1 MSTGGTMQH
10 HISSEGTDGT
20 TSVVDQPQMDLEE
33 ALSTDV
39 TPENY
44 DEILKALCQA
54 SVDRHF
60 DAFADVPWDSPDFQ
74 VRADDPRWVLP
85 VGVDPLGGHPWYQS
99 QSLERQIEIGMWR
112 QANIL
117 KVGLQFENVLIRAIM
132 QYVFALPNGSIEYR
146 YLTHEATE
154 ECHHT
159 QMFQEVVNRIG
170 ADVDGMPWIL
180 RKLAPVLPMLVTK
193 YPVVFFLG
201 VLAGEEP
208 IDHTQ
213 KSIFRAGAELPPVL
227 SRVMEI
233 HIAEEAR
240 HISFAHEAVR
250 LRAPHLSH
258 TARSVTGA
266 LLPLIMRFLGDAI
279 LVPPKAFRDR
289 FDIPDEV
296 IKELYWEAPE
306 SRARLRD
313 LFADVRMLAEDTGL
327 MTPTARRLWRWC
339 KIDGRP
345 SRYRSEPPV
354 SFRRAA

>member
-1 MSTGGTMQH
+1 MSTRELANHAPG
-10 HISSEGTDGT
+10 SSSPESGRGLTPM
-20 TSVVDQPQMDLEE
+20 SLNE
-33 ALSTDV
+33 ALSTEV
-39 TPENY
+39 TQENY
-44 DEILKALCQA
+44 EDVLRTLSQA

-60 DAFADVPWDSPDFQ
+60 DAFADIPWDDEDFQ
-74 VRADDPRWVLP
+74 VRQDDERWVLP
-85 VGVDPLGGHPWYQS
+85 AAVDPLGGHEWYLKQP
-99 QSLERQIEIGMWR
+99 LERQIEIGLWR

-117 KVGLQFENVLIRAIM
+117 KVGLQFENVLIRSIM
-132 QYVFALPNGSIEYR
+132 QYVFALPNGSVEYR
-146 YLTHEATE
+146 YLMHEATE

-170 ADVDGMPWIL
+170 ADVDCMPCIL
-180 RKLAPVLPMLVTK
+180 RKLAPVLPMLVTR

-250 LRAPHLSH
+250 LRAPHLSRKARH
-258 TARSVTGA
+258 ITAA

-289 FDIPDEV
+289 FDIPDHV
-296 IKELYWEAPE
+296 MKELYWQAPE
-306 SRARLRD
+306 SRERLRD
-313 LFADVRMLAEDTGL
+313 LFADVRMLAEDSGL
-327 MTPTARRLWRWC
+327 MTPVSRRLWRWC

-345 SRYRSEPPV
+345 SRFRSEPAV
-354 SFRRAA
+354 VFRRAA

>member
-1 MSTGGTMQH
+1 MTL
-10 HISSEGTDGT
+10 D
-20 TSVVDQPQMDLEE
+20 E
-33 ALSTDV
+33 ALNTKV
-39 TPENY
+39 TRENY
-44 DEILKALCQA
+44 DDVLRTLSQA

-60 DAFADVPWDSPDFQ
+60 DAFADIPWDAEDFQ
-74 VRADDPRWVLP
+74 VRHDDPRWVLP
-85 VGVDPLGGHPWYQS
+85 AAVDPLGGHQWYIS
-99 QSLERQIEIGMWR
+99 QPLDRQIEIGLWR

-146 YLTHEATE
+146 YLMHEATE

-170 ADVDGMPWIL
+170 AEVDGMPWVL

-227 SRVMEI
+227 ARVMEI

-240 HISFAHEAVR
+240 HIAFAHEAVR
-250 LRAPHLSH
+250 LRAPHLSRRARH
-258 TARSVTGA
+258 ITAA
-266 LLPLIMRFLGDAI
+266 LLPLLMRLLGDAI
-279 LVPPKAFRDR
+279 LVPPKDFRER
-289 FDIPDEV
+289 FDIPKEV
-296 IKELYWEAPE
+296 IKELYWDAPE
-306 SRARLRD
+306 SQARLRD

-327 MTPTARRLWRWC
+327 MTPLSRRLWRWC

-345 SRYRSEPPV
+345 SRFRSEPSV
-354 SFRRAA
+354 VFRKAA

>member
-1 MSTGGTMQH
+1 MAAVAANTAKSALEGQAGRPTPPLMTM
-10 HISSEGTDGT
+10 D
-20 TSVVDQPQMDLEE
+20 E
-33 ALSTDV
+33 ALRTEIG
-39 TPENY
+39 PANY
-44 DEILKALCQA
+44 DDVLLALSRA
-54 SVDRHF
+54 SVERHF
-60 DAFADVPWDSPDFQ
+60 DAFVDVPWDDPDFQ
-74 VRADDPRWVLP
+74 VRKDDPRWVLP
-85 VGVDPLGGHPWYQS
+85 AGVDPLGGHPWYKA
-99 QSLERQIEIGMWR
+99 QSLERQIEIGLWR

-170 ADVDGMPWIL
+170 ADVDGMPLIL
-180 RKLAPVLPMLVTK
+180 RKLAPVLPMLVTR

-213 KSIFRAGAELPPVL
+213 KAIFRSAAELPPVL
-227 SRVMEI
+227 ARVMEI

-250 LRAPHLSH
+250 MRAPHMSRRARH
-258 TARSVTGA
+258 TTAV

-279 LVPPKAFRDR
+279 LVPPREFRRR

-296 IKELYWEAPE
+296 MKELYWDSPE
-306 SRARLRD
+306 SRRRLSD
-313 LFADVRMLAEDTGL
+313 LFGDVRMLAEESGL
-327 MTPTARRLWRWC
+327 MTPAAKALWRLC
-339 KIDGRP
+339 RIDGRA
-345 SRYRSEPPV
+345 SRYRSEPAAV
-354 SFRRAA
+354 FREVA

>member
-1 MSTGGTMQH
+1 MSAHELGPATVAR
-10 HISSEGTDGT
+10 SSSAKGHDEVPMTLD
-20 TSVVDQPQMDLEE
+20 E
-33 ALSTDV
+33 ALNATVTQQNYEDV
-39 TPENY
+39 LRT
-44 DEILKALCQA
+44 LSQA

-60 DAFADVPWDSPDFQ
+60 DAFADVPWDAEDFQ
-74 VRADDPRWVLP
+74 VRHDDTRWVLP
-85 VGVDPLGGHPWYQS
+85 ASVDPLGGHEWYLS
-99 QSLERQIEIGMWR
+99 QPLERQIAMGLWR

-132 QYVFALPNGSIEYR
+132 QYVFALPNGSVEYR
-146 YLTHEATE
+146 YLMHEATE

-170 ADVDGMPWIL
+170 ADVVGMPWIL
-180 RKLAPVLPMLVTK
+180 RKLAPVLPILVTK

-227 SRVMEI
+227 ARVMEI

-250 LRAPHLSH
+250 LRAPHLSWKARH
-258 TARSVTGA
+258 ITAA

-279 LVPPKAFRDR
+279 LVPPKAFRDQ
-289 FDIPDEV
+289 FDIPDHV
-296 IKELYWEAPE
+296 LKELYWESPE

-327 MTPTARRLWRWC
+327 MTPLSRRLWRWC

-345 SRYRSEPPV
+345 SRFRSEPTV
-354 SFRRAA
+354 VLRRAA

>member
-1 MSTGGTMQH
+1 MT
-10 HISSEGTDGT
+10 E
-20 TSVVDQPQMDLEE
+20 
-33 ALSTDV
+33 LSTHDRTAKTRAASAPSDATGVEFSLEQALEVTV

-44 DEILKALCQA
+44 DDVLRALSRA
-54 SVDRHF
+54 SVERHF
-60 DAFADVPWDSPDFQ
+60 DAFIDVPWDDPDFQ
-74 VRADDPRWVLP
+74 VRNDDARWVLP
-85 VGVDPLGGHPWYQS
+85 ASVDPLGGHPWYLRQP
-99 QSLERQIEIGMWR
+99 LDRQIEIGMWR

-132 QYVFALPNGSIEYR
+132 QYVFALPNGSVEYR

-170 ADVDGMPWIL
+170 ADVDGMPLLL

-227 SRVMEI
+227 ARVMEI

-250 LRAPHLSH
+250 LRAPHLSRKARAV
-258 TARSVTGA
+258 TAA
-266 LLPLIMRFLGDAI
+266 LLPLLMRFLGDAI
-279 LVPPKAFRDR
+279 LVPPKAFRER
-289 FDIPDEV
+289 FDIPEEV
-296 IKELYWEAPE
+296 LKELYWESPE
-306 SRARLRD
+306 SRRRLRD

-327 MTPTARRLWRWC
+327 MTPTAKVLWKWC

-345 SRYRSEPPV
+345 SRYRSEPAV
-354 SFRRAA
+354 KFNRAA

>member
-1 MSTGGTMQH
+1 MSTQELIPNTSGRPSTGNPRGHAPMTL
-10 HISSEGTDGT
+10 DG
-20 TSVVDQPQMDLEE
+20 
-33 ALSTDV
+33 ALSATVTQANYEDV
-39 TPENY
+39 LRT
-44 DEILKALCQA
+44 LSQA

-60 DAFADVPWDSPDFQ
+60 DAFADIPWDDEDFQ
-74 VRADDPRWVLP
+74 VRRDDARWVLP
-85 VGVDPLGGHPWYQS
+85 AAVDPLGGHEWYQR
-99 QSLERQIEIGMWR
+99 QPVERQIEIGLWR

-117 KVGLQFENVLIRAIM
+117 KVGLQFENVLIRSIM
-132 QYVFALPNGSIEYR
+132 QYVFALPNGSVEYR
-146 YLTHEATE
+146 YLMHEATE

-170 ADVDGMPWIL
+170 EDVDGMPWIL

-213 KSIFRAGAELPPVL
+213 KSIFRAGAQLPPVL

-250 LRAPHLSH
+250 LRAPHLSRK
-258 TARSVTGA
+258 ARHITSA
-266 LLPLIMRFLGDAI
+266 LLPVVMRLLGDAI
-279 LVPPKAFRDR
+279 LVPPKAFRER
-289 FDIPDEV
+289 FDIPDDV
-296 IKELYWEAPE
+296 IKELYWESPE

-327 MTPTARRLWRWC
+327 MTPFSRRLWRWC

-345 SRYRSEPPV
+345 SRFRSEPAV
-354 SFRRAA
+354 VFRRAA

>member
-1 MSTGGTMQH
+1 MSPTAKQVPTEYDM
-10 HISSEGTDGT
+10 S
-20 TSVVDQPQMDLEE
+20 LEQ
-33 ALSTDV
+33 ALSTEV

-44 DEILKALCQA
+44 ERILRVLSQA
-54 SVDRHF
+54 SVERHF
-60 DAFADVPWDSPDFQ
+60 DAFADIPWDAPDFQ
-74 VRADDPRWVLP
+74 VSKTDPRWVLP
-85 VGVDPLGGHPWYQS
+85 ADVDPLGGHAWYQS

-170 ADVDGMPWIL
+170 ADVDGMPLIL
-180 RKLAPVLPMLVTK
+180 RKLAPVLPMLVTRF
-193 YPVVFFLG
+193 PVVFFLG

-213 KSIFRAGAELPPVL
+213 KAIFRGKAQLPPVL
-227 SRVMEI
+227 ARVMEI

-250 LRAPHLSH
+250 LRAPHLSPMGRQL
-258 TARSVTGA
+258 TAA

-279 LVPPKAFRDR
+279 LVPPKAFRER
-289 FDIPDEV
+289 FDIPAEV
-296 IKELYWEAPE
+296 INELYWESPE

-313 LFADVRMLAEDTGL
+313 LFADVRMLAEETGL
-327 MTPTARRLWRWC
+327 MTRAAKVLWRLC
-339 KIDGRP
+339 KIDGRA
-345 SRYRSEPPV
+345 SRYRSEPSV
-354 SFRRAA
+354 KFDEAA

>member
-1 MSTGGTMQH
+1 MAGAATTKT
-10 HISSEGTDGT
+10 EGTARKVQGAPSVPTLLT
-20 TSVVDQPQMDLEE
+20 TEE
-33 ALSTDV
+33 ALRAKIS
-39 TPENY
+39 PANY
-44 DEILKALCQA
+44 DEILRALSRA
-54 SVDRHF
+54 SVERHF
-60 DAFADVPWDSPDFQ
+60 DAFIDVPWDDPDFQ
-74 VRADDPRWVLP
+74 VRKDDPRWVLP
-85 VGVDPLGGHPWYQS
+85 ASVDPLGGHPWYQA
-99 QSLERQIEIGMWR
+99 QSLERQIEIGLWR

-132 QYVFALPNGSIEYR
+132 QYVFALPNGSVEYR

-170 ADVDGMPWIL
+170 ADVDGMPLIL
-180 RKLAPVLPMLVTK
+180 RKLAPVLPMLVTR

-213 KSIFRAGAELPPVL
+213 KAIFRAGAELPPVL
-227 SRVMEI
+227 ARVMEI

-250 LRAPHLSH
+250 LRAPHLSRKARH
-258 TARSVTGA
+258 VTAA

-279 LVPPKAFRDR
+279 LVPPREFRER

-296 IKELYWEAPE
+296 MKELYWDSPE
-306 SRARLRD
+306 SRRRLRD
-313 LFADVRMLAEDTGL
+313 LFADVRMLAEQTGL
-327 MTPTARRLWRWC
+327 MTPGAKVLWRLC
-339 KIDGRP
+339 KIDGRA
-345 SRYRSEPPV
+345 SRYRSEPAAV
-354 SFRRAA
+354 FRKAA